1 MQLGFDAENKTIV
14 TANNMDQ
21 VDFHSDREDP
31 AIGLLPIMK
40 WIMCNELRTNV
51 EA

>member
-1 MQLGFDAENKTIV
+1 MQLGFDAENKTNV

-21 VDFHSDREDP
+21 VDFHGEREDP
-31 AIGLLPIMK
+31 AIGLLPITK
-40 WIMCNELRTNV
+40 WIMCNEFRTNV